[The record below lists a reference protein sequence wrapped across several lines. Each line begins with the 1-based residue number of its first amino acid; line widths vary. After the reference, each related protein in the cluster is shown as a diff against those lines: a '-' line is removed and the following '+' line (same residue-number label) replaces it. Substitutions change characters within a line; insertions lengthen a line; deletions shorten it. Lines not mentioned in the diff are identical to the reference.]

1 MKKRISIGTAV
12 AIALI
17 VAIVTFQVTFVLTL
31 GHAADKYSRSSA
43 DGDFLSEAMERLE
56 ELDAIYREN
65 YVGELDDEALLDGIL
80 KGYVAGTGDLYGYY
94 YNADEL
100 NDFISDINGEAV
112 GIGVSVIFNADYN
125 CIEIINVFPD
135 SPALEAG
142 LQAGDLIVYV
152 GEEKTSVAEVGYDAA
167 VNMVR
172 GDEGTEAVIHV
183 YRGIDATELQEF
195 RITRAKVTQVNV
207 LYHVCD
213 LDSSVGIVKITSFD
227 SATYGQFVSAIKSLT
242 NEGCDKFIF
251 DLRYNP
257 GGELDS
263 VVSILD
269 YLLPEGPVI
278 RIFDANDKLVD
289 QLDSGKECVDFPM
302 AVLVNGSTAS
312 AAELFTSAL
321 MDYEKSVTVGETT
334 FGKGCMQST
343 QALSDGAVKITY
355 RMYKP
360 PFSEG
365 YHDVGIKP
373 DIEVALDE
381 ALKDKNIYKITDAE
395 DNQLK
400 AALDALTK

>member
-1 MKKRISIGTAV
+1 MKKKISVGTTV

-17 VAIVTFQVTFVLTL
+17 AAIITFQVTFVLTL
-31 GHAADKYSRSSA
+31 GFAADKYSSKPK
-43 DGDFLSEAMERLE
+43 DGDFISEAMDRLE
-56 ELDAIYREN
+56 ELDSVYREN
-65 YVGELDDEALLDGIL
+65 YVGELDNDVLIDGIL

-100 NDFISDINGEAV
+100 NDFLSDMRGEAV
-112 GIGVSVIFNADYN
+112 GIGVSVIFNTEYN

-142 LQAGDLIVYV
+142 LQAGDLIVAV
-152 GEEKTSVAEVGYDAA
+152 GEDMKYISEVGYDAA

-172 GDEGTEAVIHV
+172 GEVGTEAVIHV
-183 YRGIDATELQEF
+183 ARGTVATDLEEY

-207 LYHVCD
+207 LSHVCE
-213 LDSSVGIVKITSFD
+213 LDSSVGVIKITSFD
-227 SATYGQFVSAIKSLT
+227 SATYDQFTSALKKLAKA
-242 NEGCDKFIF
+242 GCDKFIF

-269 YLLPEGPVI
+269 YLLPKGPVI
-278 RIFDANDKLVD
+278 RIYDANDKLVD

-321 MDYEKSVTVGETT
+321 MDYDKATVVGETT

-343 QALSDGAVKITY
+343 QALADGAVKITY

-365 YHDVGIKP
+365 YHDVGITP
-373 DIEVALDE
+373 DVEVALDE
-381 ALKDKNIYKITDAE
+381 ALADKNIYKITDAE